1 MTQLSPQT
9 TEFLRSETGQM
20 FLGLLLG
27 DGSISKGR
35 FEHIQ
40 TGLYWEYTKWISL
53 QFQNNYP
60 ELITPK
66 IAKEFFYAR
75 ERTNQQSP
83 VIYIS
88 QTFYTKVHSIFIE
101 LYEVF
106 YPNGT
111 KIIPME
117 IIQEYF
123 TEISLLF
130 LYLDD
135 GKVARRSYTGLSLC
149 LCNFPDN
156 QLKEFQMFLM
166 EKWEY
171 KTSLHKDRQYLL
183 IYFPMESTNKLLNRF
198 NEMTDI
204 INFIGIIA
212 PTKLQKKTILVSKS
226 IIEIKT
232 DQQDY
237 ILTDK
242 TQIDNQLKGLL
253 QGYIVGGSN
262 LRWNPDSQ
270 NGYLR
275 LRLNTEPTP
284 WIYNTLQRNNYKVT
298 DAAENIHI
306 GIELRDNTLVK
317 DVINAEGA
325 VMDLS
330 QSLCVQNPSF
340 WKTLFLYKG
349 RDLKNQRGGLTIGL
363 NHLPIKTVEQLSN
376 SLNNEYSLET
386 KLRYRDNKT
395 KASIYIP
402 VYNRE
407 AFYAII
413 DVTNI
418 KESK

>member
-1 MTQLSPQT
+1 MTKLSPQT

-20 FLGLLLG
+20 FIGLVLG
-27 DGSISKGR
+27 DGSIVNGR
-35 FEHIQ
+35 FEHTQ
-40 TGLYWEYTKWISL
+40 TGLYSDYTKWISL
-53 QFQNNYP
+53 KFQKNYP

-66 IAKEFFYAR
+66 ITKEFFYAR

-83 VIYIS
+83 VIYTS
-88 QTFYTKVHSIFIE
+88 QTFYTKVDSLFIE

-135 GKVARRSYTGLSLC
+135 GKVARRSHTGLSLC
-149 LCNFPDN
+149 LCHFPDN
-156 QLKEFQMFLM
+156 QLKQFQMVLM
-166 EKWEY
+166 EKWGY

-183 IYFPMESTNKLLNRF
+183 IYFTMESTNKLLNRL

-204 INFIGIIA
+204 INFLGIIA
-212 PTKLQKKTILVSKS
+212 PTKLQKKTVLVSKS
-226 IIEIKT
+226 IIEIKP

-237 ILTDK
+237 ILTEK

-253 QGYIVGGSN
+253 QGYIVGGSQ
-262 LRWNPDSQ
+262 LLWNPDSQ
-270 NGYLR
+270 TGYLR
-275 LRLNTEPTP
+275 LRLQQEPTP
-284 WIYNTLQRNNYKVT
+284 WVFNTLKRNNYRVT
-298 DAAENIHI
+298 DAGENIHI
-306 GIELRDNTLVK
+306 GIQLHDDTLVK
-317 DVINAEGA
+317 DVINAEGS

-330 QSLCVQNPSF
+330 QSLCVQNHWF
-340 WKTLFLYKG
+340 WKTLFIYKG
-349 RDLKNQRGGLTIGL
+349 RDLRTQRGGLTIGL

-386 KLRYRDNKT
+386 KLRYRENKT

-418 KESK
+418 NESK